1 MTSTLGREAGGDG
14 SFQRQQS
21 QFRHWVGTDGF
32 PVAAGRYHL
41 YVARACPWAHRT
53 LIGLRLMGLEHAID
67 VSYVDPIRDER
78 GWAFTGGS
86 MSIAVNGFAFLSE
99 AYVASDPAYEARV
112 SVPVLWDRE
121 QGVIVNNESAD
132 IFRMLHTVFA
142 AVAEHRWIMYPEG
155 LPGGDRLAERVD
167 LRRGQQRRLQVGF
180 RADSG
185 GLRAGRVSGVF
196 AVLDDLDARVAER
209 RFLFGAEPVETDWR
223 LFTTLVRFDAVYQI
237 HFKCS
242 VRKLAE
248 YKFLWPYARDLY
260 QWPGVAETVSFDEIR
275 VHYYRT
281 HPFINPSGLV
291 AVAPAVDWDA
301 PPWAGGSERA
311 GVQVS
316 SPGSRL
322 NMTVSRRPPLNVM
335 CERSTPSRTKPHRP
349 ATRWERS
356 LSGPQVSSSRATFS
370 SSNAHRAISRVACVA
385 TPRPRAGGAS
395 QYPTAARRC
404 SKSIA

>member
-1 MTSTLGREAGGDG
+1 VAMTSTLGREAGGDG

-21 QFRHWVGTDGF
+21 QFRRWVGTEQF

-86 MSIAVNGFAFLSE
+86 YVDRVNGFSFLSE
-99 AYVASDPAYEARV
+99 AYFATESSYEARV

-121 QGVIVNNESAD
+121 LGVIVNNESAD

-142 AVAEHRWIMYPEG
+142 SLAEHPVDLYPEG
-155 LPGGDRLAERVD
+155 LRDEIDSLNDSIYDAVNNGVYRSGFARTQEAYERAVFGLFSELDELEARLA
-167 LRRGQQRRLQVGF
+167 G
-180 RADSG
+180 
-185 GLRAGRVSGVF
+185 
-196 AVLDDLDARVAER
+196 R

-223 LFTTLVRFDAVYQI
+223 LFTTLARFDAVYQI

-248 YKFLWPYARDLY
+248 YEHLWPYARDLY
-260 QWPGVAETVSFDEIR
+260 QWPGVAETVSFAEIR
-275 VHYYRT
+275 AHYYRT

-301 PPWAGGSERA
+301 PHGRE
-311 GVQVS
+311 
-316 SPGSRL
+316 
-322 NMTVSRRPPLNVM
+322 
-335 CERSTPSRTKPHRP
+335 
-349 ATRWERS
+349 S
-356 LSGPQVSSSRATFS
+356 L
-370 SSNAHRAISRVACVA
+370 
-385 TPRPRAGGAS
+385 
-395 QYPTAARRC
+395 
-404 SKSIA
+404 